1 MKLKNLKSI
10 FLAFSVSIIICFS
23 VLSETKI
30 FSFLKKINDDLKIY
44 EISDY
49 AMYNYKN

>member
-1 MKLKNLKSI
+1 MKIRNCILTSLLSAI
-10 FLAFSVSIIICFS
+10 FCFS